1 MPILLVDHYFDYDY
15 YNVSWLAVDNRHLN
29 VCINCWLSIT
39 WYLTYFVQYYSSEC
53 NKRTNGCAV
62 SAWKLT

>member
-1 MPILLVDHYFDYDY
+1 MPILLIDHYFDYDY

-53 NKRTNGCAV
+53 NKRNNGCAV
-62 SAWKLT
+62 SAWKLM